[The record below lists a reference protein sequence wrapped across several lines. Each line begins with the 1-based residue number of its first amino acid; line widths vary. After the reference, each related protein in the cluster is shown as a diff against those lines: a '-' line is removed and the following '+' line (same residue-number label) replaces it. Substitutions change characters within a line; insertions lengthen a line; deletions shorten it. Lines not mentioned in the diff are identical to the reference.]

1 MWEKRGGPFWIDSQG
16 SSYTL
21 PTVKQRPF
29 LWLHLVCFL
38 ALSSVSSLPVSQE
51 KKKKKEQLQNF
62 FSDWFKP
69 NNIPPPFLFLNSSLL
84 VFFFIVFY
92 FIFSLSPGP
101 FSFSFFT
108 ADCLSCPHPLIISFL
123 YIFFLIPNGHTNPST
138 RATGGKSKETGWDP
152 WRKPLRNFRF
162 HFFRCHVKSEIKRAS
177 ILGTLLYDM
186 GGFLYV

>member
-51 KKKKKEQLQNF
+51 KKKEQLQNF

-84 VFFFIVFY
+84 VVFFLRFLFH
-92 FIFSLSPGP
+92 FLSPLVR
-101 FSFSFFT
+101 FLFLFFT

-123 YIFFLIPNGHTNPST
+123 YIFFFLDSQ
-138 RATGGKSKETGWDP
+138 RAHKSFDTGDRG
-152 WRKPLRNFRF
+152 
-162 HFFRCHVKSEIKRAS
+162 EIKRDGVRS
-177 ILGTLLYDM
+177 VTKTSPE
-186 GGFLYV
+186 F